1 MSGGGTFVPG
11 GTKDRE
17 AQMRACCA
25 TPNLGWLMTRTP
37 SGSTSYSRLLALIAI
52 ALPLAG
58 CAEGESVAE
67 ARPPNIIYMLADD
80 LGYGELG
87 SYGQTKIQTPNLDE
101 LANEGIRFTQ
111 HYSGSPVCA
120 PSRATLLTGLHTG
133 HSPIRDNFE
142 VGGYPDPD
150 ELGQMPLDSGTYTIG
165 TMLRDAGYTTG
176 AIGKWGLGGRESLGQ
191 PRFQGFDYFFG
202 YLDQQL
208 AHNFYPTHLWRN
220 GERVELDNDYFSP
233 HQRFD
238 GTDPTDVSQY
248 RKYQGEEYSL
258 DVMADDALAFLDR
271 HQSEPF
277 FLYLPFTVPH
287 LALQV
292 PDSSLVPYE
301 GVFEEEPYLGDRSY
315 LPHYR
320 PFSAYAGM
328 ISRMDAHIGRILGRL
343 EELGLEENTL
353 VIFTS
358 DNGTTYT
365 GGVDAEYFDSSAG
378 LRGLK
383 GSVYEGGIRVPFIA
397 RWPGEIA
404 AGSVS
409 DHVSAFWDMMP
420 TFAEVAG
427 TTAPA
432 GIDGRS
438 MLPAL
443 TGEEAQEEHDYLYWE
458 YHGLWNGAQAVRMGR
473 WKAVR
478 LGGHDDVDA
487 PIELYDLDADP
498 GETSDRAGEHPE
510 IVARARELMFSRV
523 DVDFERWNF
532 AR

>member
-1 MSGGGTFVPG
+1 
-11 GTKDRE
+11 
-17 AQMRACCA
+17 
-25 TPNLGWLMTRTP
+25 
-37 SGSTSYSRLLALIAI
+37 
-52 ALPLAG
+52 
-58 CAEGESVAE
+58 
-67 ARPPNIIYMLADD
+67 MLADD

-87 SYGQTKIQTPNLDE
+87 SYGQTKIRTPNLDE
-101 LANEGIRFTQ
+101 LASQGIRFTQ

-120 PSRATLLTGLHTG
+120 PSRATLMTGQHTG
-133 HSPIRDNFE
+133 RNPIRDNFE

-165 TMLRDAGYTTG
+165 TMLQGAGYYTA

-191 PRFQGFDYFFG
+191 PHFQGFDYFFG

-220 GERVELDNDYFSP
+220 GERVELDNEYFSP
-233 HQRFD
+233 HQTFD
-238 GTDPTDVSQY
+238 GDDPTDIEQY
-248 RKYQGEEYSL
+248 RKYQGNEYSL
-258 DVMADDALAFLDR
+258 DVMADDALRFLNE
-271 HQSEPF
+271 HQDEPF
-277 FLYLPFTVPH
+277 FLYLPFTIPH

-292 PDSSLVPYE
+292 PDSSLVEYE
-301 GVFEEEPYLGDRSY
+301 GMFEEEPYLGRPY

-328 ISRMDAHIGRILGRL
+328 ITRMDVHIGRILDRL
-343 EELGLEENTL
+343 DDLGLTENTL

-365 GGVDAEYFDSSAG
+365 GGVDAEYFDSTAG

-383 GSVYEGGIRVPFIA
+383 GSVYEGGVRVPFIA
-397 RWPGEIA
+397 RWPGHIEP
-404 AGSVS
+404 GSES

-427 TTAPA
+427 TTAPED
-432 GIDGRS
+432 IDGVS
-438 MLPAL
+438 MLPSL
-443 TGEEAQEEHDYLYWE
+443 TGAADQAQHDYLYWE

-473 WKAVR
+473 WKGVR

-487 PIELYDLDADP
+487 PIELYDLEA
-498 GETSDRAGEHPE
+498 DRAETTDVSSEYPE
-510 IVARARELMFSRV
+510 IVARIREIMFSRKES
-523 DVDFERWNF
+523 DVERWNF